1 MRNSQRGITLIGA
14 IILAIFIGLFVYAGI
29 RLTPLYIEYMNVAR
43 AMERLKSE
51 SSGGETANSIRVALD
66 KRFSIDY
73 IDSVTS
79 KDVEITRDGG
89 NWNVKVDYDATAPFF
104 ANVSFLVHFEKTVSF
119 GGNAAQ

>member
-1 MRNSQRGITLIGA
+1 MSSTAEADPAPLAAPEHFQCFEIRN
-14 IILAIFIGLFVYAGI
+14 
-29 RLTPLYIEYMNVAR
+29 PP
-43 AMERLKSE
+43 
-51 SSGGETANSIRVALD
+51 ETENESIRIALE

-73 IDSVTS
+73 IDSVTA

-119 GGNAAQ
+119 GGNSAQ